1 MVSYNQKD
9 VIKILNLNFMILQ
22 VGHPYVEPEDYGS
35 TGSFSA
41 GVNNLTEFY
50 VTSLILF
57 LIIAIGIYFK
67 YEKKRDWKLINLIF
81 LLAIVYI
88 VFLSKFSII
97 DTFAIF
103 ISFTV
108 ISVILETLIRIIYV
122 IAQSFVNLILKK
134 FKRKNY

>member
-1 MVSYNQKD
+1 MV
-9 VIKILNLNFMILQ
+9 LQ

-35 TGSFSA
+35 AGSTGSFSV

-57 LIIAIGIYFK
+57 LIIAIEIYLK
-67 YEKKRDWKLINLIF
+67 YEKKRYWKLINLIF

-108 ISVILETLIRIIYV
+108 ILVILETHIRIIYI